1 MSYAFEPT
9 PVVSVPVVGKAARFP
24 VHRIYC
30 VGRNYEE
37 HAKEMGFTG
46 REPPFFFMKPADS
59 VLVVNAGETGDMP
72 YPSLTKNLHHEIELV
87 VAIGKGGK
95 NIQAADA
102 MSHIYGYAVG
112 LDMTRR
118 DLQNDMKKQ
127 GRPWCIGK
135 GFDHSAPIGPITP
148 AALAGDVAHAEIYVQ
163 VNGQDRQRSSVSQ
176 LIWNI
181 AETIEHVSAAWE
193 LQAGD
198 LIYTGTPEGVG
209 SVVAGYT
216 MVGAVAGLGELKV
229 RMV

>member
-1 MSYAFEPT
+1 MSYAFEPS
-9 PVVSVPVVGKAARFP
+9 PVVSVPVVGLAERFP

-59 VLVVNAGETGDMP
+59 VLVVNTGETGDMP

-95 NIQAADA
+95 NILAANA
-102 MSHIYGYAVG
+102 LSHIYGYAVG
-112 LDMTRR
+112 LDRTRR

-163 VNGQDRQRSSVSQ
+163 VNGQDRQRSTVSQ

-193 LQAGD
+193 LQPGD

-209 SVVAGYT
+209 AVVAGDT
-216 MVGAVAGLGELKV
+216 LVGAVAGLGELKV

>member
-1 MSYAFEPT
+1 MSYVFPPAPA
-9 PVVSVPVVGKAARFP
+9 PSVPVVGTEAQFP

-46 REPPFFFMKPADS
+46 REPPFFFMKPADAI
-59 VLVVNAGETGDMP
+59 VVAPPGATTPLP
-72 YPSLTKNLHHEIELV
+72 YPSLTTNLHHEIELV

-95 NIQAADA
+95 NIAAADA
-102 MSHIYGYAVG
+102 LSHIYGYAVG

-127 GRPWCIGK
+127 GRPWSIGK

-148 AALAGDVAHAEIYVQ
+148 AAQAGDVGKAGIWLQ
-163 VNGQDRQRSSVSQ
+163 VNGVDRQRSNVAQ

-181 AETIEHVSAAWE
+181 AETIEHLSAAWE
-193 LQAGD
+193 LQPGD

-209 SVVAGYT
+209 AVVTGD
-216 MVGAVAGLGELKV
+216 VLEGGVDGLGSIRLKLV
-229 RMV
+229 

>member
-1 MSYAFEPT
+1 MTFVFPPPA
-9 PVVSVPVVGKAARFP
+9 VVSVPVVGRTERFP

-46 REPPFFFMKPADS
+46 REPPFFFMKPADAI
-59 VLVVNAGETGDMP
+59 VVVPAGETATIS
-72 YPSLTKNLHHEIELV
+72 YPRLTRNLHHEIELV
-87 VAIGKGGK
+87 IAIGKGGS
-95 NIQAADA
+95 NIAAADA
-102 MSHIYGYAVG
+102 LYHVFGYAVG

-135 GFDHSAPIGPITP
+135 AFDQSAPIGPITP
-148 AALAGDVAHAEIYVQ
+148 LAQAGDITQAEIHVQ
-163 VNGQDRQRSSVSQ
+163 VNGQDRQRSHVSK

-181 AETIEHVSAAWE
+181 SETIEHLSAAWD

-198 LIYTGTPEGVG
+198 LVYSGTPEGVAA
-209 SVVAGYT
+209 VVAGDM
-216 MVGAVAGLGELKV
+216 MVGGVTGLETIRVSV
-229 RMV
+229 R